1 MDYATKRQEY
11 IENRDANFAS
21 FNSDRLTRSINA
33 HRGKL
38 TNQGKLI
45 TQLIAI
51 SAATPSKRTSQE
63 LERLKRDIDDKCA
76 DIEAGYEILLN
87 RAVANSDAE
96 REIQKSLDAAL
107 AAHATL
113 SRDTMAALAIA
124 PAATLQIQ
132 PRASADEGSVKPK
145 ENLKPKTLTMEFK
158 PQEYQSWQDKYK
170 IYYTASRMANG
181 SNLEQRGYLYSCIEE
196 SLQANIGRT
205 LPETAEIF
213 RTDEADDTP
222 VCFDVLDDEFE
233 RKYPT
238 ATRRYDLF
246 SMKQPRGKSMS
257 SFYNSL
263 LDAADTANIY
273 TMTTAELII
282 TLTIAACTDD
292 LLRRELVKAKI
303 KDLGIL
309 RDEINAF
316 ETEVNTAR
324 RLAPA
329 QESKAYAAVN
339 RPPGRNKD
347 KRPQQVS
354 RNPPRC
360 YRCNDPNHKTR
371 DCKIKKD
378 SVTCGKCNKPGHI
391 TKACRGI
398 GKPLEVAKRA
408 MAEETEE
415 PEFSNDFPSDSPSE
429 YANAVRNSNGTPPLI
444 L

>member
-1 MDYATKRQEY
+1 MGSEMC
-11 IENRDANFAS
+11 IRD
-21 FNSDRLTRSINA
+21 
-33 HRGKL
+33 
-38 TNQGKLI
+38 
-45 TQLIAI
+45 
-51 SAATPSKRTSQE
+51 
-63 LERLKRDIDDKCA
+63 
-76 DIEAGYEILLN
+76 
-87 RAVANSDAE
+87 
-96 REIQKSLDAAL
+96 
-107 AAHATL
+107 
-113 SRDTMAALAIA
+113 
-124 PAATLQIQ
+124 
-132 PRASADEGSVKPK
+132 
-145 ENLKPKTLTMEFK
+145 
-158 PQEYQSWQDKYK
+158 
-170 IYYTASRMANG
+170 
-181 SNLEQRGYLYSCIEE
+181 
-196 SLQANIGRT
+196 
-205 LPETAEIF
+205 
-213 RTDEADDTP
+213 
-222 VCFDVLDDEFE
+222 